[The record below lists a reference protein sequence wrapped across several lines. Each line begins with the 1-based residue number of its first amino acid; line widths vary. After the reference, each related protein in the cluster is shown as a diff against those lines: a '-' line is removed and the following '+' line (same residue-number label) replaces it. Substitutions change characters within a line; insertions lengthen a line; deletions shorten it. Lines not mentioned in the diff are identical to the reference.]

1 MKKYL
6 YSIVLATLILMS
18 TTVVNAANEV
28 YHINRKNIEMTEK
41 EYNNLLTLGFTEKY
55 IDEMEHEEFLANKD
69 LEGTRLSTTKKYYK
83 RTTVMRNG
91 IKSFTTQE
99 ITEEEAIKEKELQ
112 SQKVP
117 YRGPAGNYYD
127 GMIGS
132 YIFSM
137 TTNITGIGNTYM
149 RFMNN
154 YEWYTAPSERYYD
167 IIGIGIEQSK
177 VQMATS
183 IIFNEH
189 WVTTDGNPGITQV
202 CSPKYESTG
211 GLAAFKLPEAS
222 VETLYMSLYFNV
234 MKKPNVGTITELYAV
249 GDYAHAIC
257 NISPSNLMS
266 HVSIDA
272 SSGIMID
279 STYNTCFISSSPAVA
294 SFIGT
299 W

>member
-28 YHINRKNIEMTEK
+28 YHINRKNIEMTER

-132 YIFSM
+132 
-137 TTNITGIGNTYM
+137 
-149 RFMNN
+149 
-154 YEWYTAPSERYYD
+154 
-167 IIGIGIEQSK
+167 
-177 VQMATS
+177 
-183 IIFNEH
+183 
-189 WVTTDGNPGITQV
+189 
-202 CSPKYESTG
+202 
-211 GLAAFKLPEAS
+211 
-222 VETLYMSLYFNV
+222 
-234 MKKPNVGTITELYAV
+234 
-249 GDYAHAIC
+249 
-257 NISPSNLMS
+257 
-266 HVSIDA
+266 
-272 SSGIMID
+272 
-279 STYNTCFISSSPAVA
+279 
-294 SFIGT
+294 
-299 W
+299 